1 MMYNSVG
8 KQILKLILYLQY
20 IEEHSYC
27 NSSHFYAANDTEKA
41 LKMEPENSKVIK
53 KKKSDSPL
61 TFKEVNCPS

>member
-8 KQILKLILYLQY
+8 KQILKLILYPQY

-53 KKKSDSPL
+53 KIAIHL
-61 TFKEVNCPS
+61 